1 MSLQELEKEKILI
14 VDDVE
19 ANRFALRDIVLGM
32 GYQPI
37 LAENGEQALKVL
49 ERVSVRVIVLDIA
62 MPGIDG
68 FQVCEFIK
76 DDPTMREVPVL
87 FISAYDDP
95 ATVAK
100 GFEVG
105 GADFI
110 TKPFV
115 PEVVRARINL
125 QVTIYSSKKEVT
137 DLNRKLQ
144 IVMTEQL
151 RRVEASKRN
160 VLYALLRIARE
171 NAAYD
176 ADHMD
181 RLSQN
186 SRLLAEAMQISL
198 AFGDQISNQFIDAIE
213 LAAPISDLGNV
224 AIPSEVLCKTGKL
237 TSEEIATMRRHTII
251 GEQILQ
257 DIDDDNHNNLFLTI
271 SREVAKCHH
280 ENWDGSGYPEGLSG
294 DQIPLSAQI
303 VNMVGTYCA
312 LTETRSYRAAFSPEE
327 AFETMGNTMG
337 STYNPVMFDIF
348 RKIRRQLK

>member
-49 ERVSVRVIVLDIA
+49 ERVGVRVIVLDIA

-76 DDPTMREVPVL
+76 DDPSLRDIPIL

-95 ATVAK
+95 AIIAK

-125 QVTIYSSKKEVT
+125 QVAIYNTKKET
-137 DLNRKLQ
+137 IDLNRKLQ

-181 RLSQN
+181 RLSYN

-198 AFGDQISNQFIDAIE
+198 SFGDQISNQFIDAIE
-213 LAAPISDLGNV
+213 LAAPICDLGNV
-224 AIPSEVLCKTGKL
+224 AIPSEILAKQGKL
-237 TSEEIATMRRHTII
+237 TDEETEIVRRHTTI
-251 GEQILQ
+251 GENILQ
-257 DIDDDNHNNLFLTI
+257 DIDDDTHNNLFVTI
-271 SREVAKCHH
+271 SREIAKSHH
-280 ENWDGSGYPEGLSG
+280 ENWDGSGYPQGISG
-294 DQIPLSAQI
+294 NQIPISAQI

-312 LTETRSYRAAFSPEE
+312 LTESRLYRKAFSPEE
-327 AFETMGNTMG
+327 AFDKMSESSGDL
-337 STYNPVMFDIF
+337 YNPVMFDIF